1 MWHSLPIEAVAF
13 DLDGTLF
20 NTEILYDE
28 VGEELLRR
36 RGKEFTSALKD
47 RMMGRP
53 GPIALQIMIDD
64 CGLDCDVATLAQESD
79 DVFDRILE
87 ERLERMPGA
96 EDLLTHV
103 EALGLPKAICTSSHR
118 AYAQRTLSRFAYLHR
133 FAFLLTSDE
142 ITEGKPEPYIYLTAA
157 SQFGVKPERML
168 VLEDSHNGCKAAV
181 RAGACAVAVPSRHSR
196 HHDFAGAAFVAEGLG
211 DQRIYELLA
220 LGR

>member
-36 RGKEFTSALKD
+36 RGKEFTPALKD

-53 GPIALQIMIDD
+53 GPVALQIMIDD
-64 CGLDCDVATLAQESD
+64 CGLDCDVQALSQESD

-96 EDLLTHV
+96 EALLDHV
-103 EALGLPKAICTSSHR
+103 ESLDLPKAICTSSHR
-118 AYAQRTLSRFAYLHR
+118 AYATRTLARFAYEHR

-142 ITEGKPEPYIYLTAA
+142 IANGKPEPLIYLTAA
-157 SQFGVKPERML
+157 AKFGVAPERML

-211 DQRIYELLA
+211 DPRIYELLA
-220 LGR
+220 TGR